1 MRICPVGLISSEE
14 RFVVDLDLS
23 QFFDLVNHDILMG
36 LVSRRVW
43 DPRVLLL
50 IRRYLEA
57 GVMDGG
63 LIQPRLEGTPQG
75 GA

>member
-1 MRICPVGLISSEE
+1 M
-14 RFVVDLDLS
+14 VDLDLS